1 MRIAE
6 DSWHAREKR
15 GLSNFDQAGKPNLP
29 KRGLSPPGFSGT
41 TGSFPTVVGGERVLE
56 LPGHEIKPRKW
67 S

>member
-29 KRGLSPPGFSGT
+29 KTWGFSGT